1 MATFNKAAVKAIND
15 FALEGQMKEM
25 ISEKNYPAFLGILS
39 DILNLN
45 DTKDLGG
52 LIASVCSLMD
62 IPTYVTLREALDSPA
77 LQETVVANTFSDPD
91 FKLGED

>member
-1 MATFNKAAVKAIND
+1 MATFNKSAVKAIND
-15 FALEGQMKEM
+15 FALEGQMKGV
-25 ISEKNYPAFLGILS
+25 ISEKNYSAFLGILS

-52 LIASVCSLMD
+52 LIASVFSLMD

-77 LQETVVANTFSDPD
+77 LQKTVVANTLSDPD
-91 FKLGED
+91 FKLGE